1 MKKVIRFTFGSLLCL
16 SACGT
21 PYAQNGYLKF
31 NVQWPQTAAFQIQVI
46 PADVTHIDIEI
57 FDETGKRELLTS
69 VPRGQ
74 GAQQV
79 RLTLR
84 VGNKKVKILAK
95 DAQER
100 VLAESEET
108 VTIKVGEVSQV
119 QSELLPVELIAD
131 SGSAPGGSGNPSS
144 DGQSSN
150 QPAENPGEGPSE
162 PLEDPDTQTPAP
174 EQSTAPEPTPQPT
187 ATPSSSGGGGG
198 GGGASTANPSLS
210 LMATPSTLPGMGYAA
225 FVETLLS
232 DNSTPA
238 SVSWS
243 CTPPT
248 GATQCGSF
256 SGNTAKTVWT
266 APADSSEFGDETV
279 KTVSFTLTGTATLEN
294 GTTLT
299 ASVVVNVKRG
309 TSSSIDIPNPNNQGQ

>member
-1 MKKVIRFTFGSLLCL
+1 MKKVIRFTFSSLLCL

-21 PYAQNGYLKF
+21 PYSQNGYLKF
-31 NVQWPQTAAFQIQVI
+31 NVQWPQTAAFQVQVI
-46 PADVTHIDIEI
+46 PEGVTHIEIEI
-57 FDETGKRELLTS
+57 LDDTGARELITT

-74 GAQQV
+74 ETQQQV

-84 VGNKKVKILAK
+84 VGNKKVKIMAK

-100 VLAESEET
+100 ILAASEEN
-108 VTIKVGEVSQV
+108 VTIQAGAVSQV
-119 QSELLPVELIAD
+119 QSELLPVELVAN
-131 SGSAPGGSGNPSS
+131 SGATPGGPDSSSPPVPQPSS
-144 DGQSSN
+144 QVSEN
-150 QPAENPGEGPSE
+150 QNNDNE
-162 PLEDPDTQTPAP
+162 PNTQTPDP
-174 EQSTAPEPTPQPT
+174 EGSSEPEPTPQPT
-187 ATPSSSGGGGG
+187 ATSSSSSGGGGG
-198 GGGASTANPSLS
+198 GGGSSTSNPSLS
-210 LMATPSTLPGMGYAA
+210 IAATPSTLPGMGYAA
-225 FVETLLS
+225 FVEASLS

-279 KTVSFTLTGTATLEN
+279 KTVSFTLTGTVTLN
-294 GTTLT
+294 GTALS

-309 TSSSIDIPNPNNQGQ
+309 TSSTIDIPNPNNQGQ